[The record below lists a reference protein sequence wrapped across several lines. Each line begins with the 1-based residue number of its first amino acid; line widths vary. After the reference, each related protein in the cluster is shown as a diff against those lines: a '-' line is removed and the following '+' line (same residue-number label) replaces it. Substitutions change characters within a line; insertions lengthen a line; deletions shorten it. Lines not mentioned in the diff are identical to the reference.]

1 MQQVNVTELR
11 NHLPQYLRQVKK
23 GLELQITSHGR
34 SIARLVPERSD
45 VEEAK
50 DRLLKLKGTM
60 ILGDITKPVETVEW
74 SADADNL

>member
-11 NHLPQYLRQVKK
+11 NHLPQYLQQVKK

-34 SIARLVPERSD
+34 SIARLVPERNA

-60 ILGDITKPVETVEW
+60 ILGDITESVETVEW

>member
-11 NHLPQYLRQVKK
+11 NHLPQYLQQVKK

-60 ILGDITKPVETVEW
+60 ILGDITEPVETVEW

>member
-11 NHLPQYLRQVKK
+11 NNLPQYLRQVKK

-60 ILGDITKPVETVEW
+60 ILGDITEPVETVEW

>member
-11 NHLPQYLRQVKK
+11 NHLPQYLQQVKK

-34 SIARLVPERSD
+34 SIARLVPEQND
-45 VEEAK
+45 VAVAK
-50 DRLLKLKGTM
+50 ARLLKLKGTM
-60 ILGDITKPVETVEW
+60 ILGDITEPIETVEW

>member
-11 NHLPQYLRQVKK
+11 NNVPQYLRQVKK

-34 SIARLVPERSD
+34 SIARLVPEQNA
-45 VEEAK
+45 VKEAK

-60 ILGDITKPVETVEW
+60 ILGDITESVEIVEW
-74 SADADNL
+74 GADADNL

>member
-11 NHLPQYLRQVKK
+11 NHLPQYLQQVKK

-34 SIARLVPERSD
+34 SIARLVPERND

-60 ILGDITKPVETVEW
+60 ILGDITEPVETVEW